1 MTDILHYNVPEI
13 EENISLPKNAKE
25 AFPEL
30 TIMEELNMRAN
41 VIKFLSDMTGQPI
54 APEKENVD
62 EAQSLAKEMMAN
74 PTYKP
79 DFDRYPNETLALL
92 AGMVAQM
99 NVAIVDDL
107 ADLKMYVVN
116 NLIHQFV
123 STKDPKIKI
132 TALRSLGEIDG
143 VDAFK
148 KRTEITHKILT
159 PQEVEAELLA
169 TLNKIQTRLTA
180 SEARDITDLSSH
192 TTVDNDE

>member
-30 TIMEELNMRAN
+30 TTMEELNMRAN

-54 APEKENVD
+54 SPEKENVD

-74 PTYKP
+74 PSYKP
-79 DFDRYPNETLALL
+79 DFDKYPNETLALL

-99 NVAIVDDL
+99 NVAIVSDL

-116 NLIHQFV
+116 NLIHQFE

-169 TLNKIQTRLTA
+169 TLNKIQNRLTA

-192 TTVDNDE
+192 TIVENNE

>member
-1 MTDILHYNVPEI
+1 MTNILHYNVPEI

-30 TIMEELNMRAN
+30 TTMEELNMRAN

-54 APEKENVD
+54 SPEKENVD

-74 PTYKP
+74 PSYKP
-79 DFDRYPNETLALL
+79 DFDKYPNETLALL

-99 NVAIVDDL
+99 NVAIVSDL

-116 NLIHQFV
+116 NLIHQFE

-169 TLNKIQTRLTA
+169 TLNKIQNRLTA

-192 TTVDNDE
+192 TIVENNE